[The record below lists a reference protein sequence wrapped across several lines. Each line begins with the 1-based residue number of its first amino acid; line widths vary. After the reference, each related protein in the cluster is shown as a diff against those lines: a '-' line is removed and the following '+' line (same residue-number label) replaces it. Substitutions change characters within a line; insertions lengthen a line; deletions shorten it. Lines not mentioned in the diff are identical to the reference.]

1 MIKYLG
7 SKRALLPLLV
17 ATVRALDAEAPV
29 RTVADLFSGTARV
42 GHALK
47 GAGYRVR
54 ANDHNAYAETLAR
67 CYVVADRERHAAKAE
82 RMLRELERLPG
93 RPGWFTATYA
103 EQARYFSPENAAR
116 IEAMRAQIEAW
127 APGPELRA
135 VLLTS
140 LVEAADRVDSTVG
153 VQMAYLKSWAPRAR
167 RPIAL
172 RVPDLLP
179 RAPHGKGSAHGLDA
193 AVAAHR
199 LRADVAYLDPPYNQ
213 HSYLGN
219 YHVWETL
226 VRWDA
231 PEVYGIACKRVDVQ
245 QRKSAFNSKRLIGEA
260 FDGLVQR
267 CVAERLVVSFS
278 DEGALSYEA
287 LVTALQRRGHVTVLS
302 RGHERYIGHQIGV
315 YNPQGERVGSPGKAR
330 NIEYVF
336 VVTPEPFRGG
346 AALQAAGHCD
356 AVTQV
361 PPGSLA
367 RGVRRG

>member
-17 ATVRALDAEAPV
+17 GTVDALDGEAPV

-54 ANDHNAYAETLAR
+54 SNDHNAYAETLAR
-67 CYVVADRERHAAKAE
+67 CYVAADREAHAARAE
-82 RMLRELERLPG
+82 RMLRELAALPG
-93 RPGWFTATYA
+93 QPGWFTATYA

-116 IEAMRAQIEAW
+116 IEAMREQIERW

-135 VLLTS
+135 VLLTA
-140 LVEAADRVDSTVG
+140 LVQAADRVDSTVG
-153 VQMAYLKSWAPRAR
+153 VQMAYLKKWAPRAL
-167 RPIAL
+167 RPIAPRL
-172 RVPDLLP
+172 PELLP
-179 RAPHGKGSAHGLDA
+179 RARHGKGSAHGLDA
-193 AVAAHR
+193 LDAARR
-199 LRADVAYLDPPYNQ
+199 LQADVVYLDPPYNQ

-231 PEVYGIACKRVDVQ
+231 PEVYGVACKRIDVQ
-245 QRKSAFNSKRLIGEA
+245 QRKSPFNSKVQIGEA
-260 FDGLVQR
+260 FAALVAACR
-267 CVAERLVVSFS
+267 AERLVVSFS
-278 DEGALSYEA
+278 NEGALGYDA
-287 LVTALQRRGHVTVLS
+287 LVQTLRSRGHVTVLS

-315 YNPQGERVGSPGKAR
+315 YNPQGERVGAPGRAR
-330 NIEYVF
+330 NVEYVF

-346 AALQAAGHCD
+346 EALLQAGLCDGVQQTLAGAGD
-356 AVTQV
+356 
-361 PPGSLA
+361 G
-367 RGVRRG
+367 R